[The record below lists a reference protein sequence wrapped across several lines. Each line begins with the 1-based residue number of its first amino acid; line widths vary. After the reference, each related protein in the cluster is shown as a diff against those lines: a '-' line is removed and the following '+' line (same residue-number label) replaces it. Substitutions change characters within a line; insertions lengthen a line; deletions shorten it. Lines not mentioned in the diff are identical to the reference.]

1 MSRPVDWNPPIP
13 GLYGSSFRLGEWIGG
28 PVTPLFEDWALTRL
42 EAAMH
47 AAHRRWS
54 GQPAPLPHH
63 VVINGWYFYS
73 LAWLP
78 VTPRALLRWAP
89 SLIWH
94 LLRHPRRMAPIIPP
108 TPASRGS
115 SNIKGTTDRSWKSRM
130 ATTTRPCGVSSSCR
144 SARTLSTMAVD
155 DSAARAP

>member
-1 MSRPVDWNPPIP
+1 MNQTATARSIVAGGDIDWQPPIP
-13 GLYGSSFRLGEWIGG
+13 GAFGSSFRLGEWITG

-47 AAHRRWS
+47 AELRHWT

-78 VTPRALLRWAP
+78 ISPRALLRWAP
-89 SLIWH
+89 SLIH
-94 LLRHPRRMAPIIPP
+94 KLLTQPRRVAPVIPP
-108 TPASRGS
+108 TAHL
-115 SNIKGTTDRSWKSRM
+115 
-130 ATTTRPCGVSSSCR
+130 GVPIYER
-144 SARTLSTMAVD
+144 EWRERVQPEYRET
-155 DSAARAP
+155 AAAAA